1 MFKSKTST
9 LSYDETPNSNEGD
22 RNATPVNPKEKSQTK
37 HLNIPGDRSRHS
49 SIADSKRSSS
59 RYDGGYSAD
68 IIPAQLRFI
77 DNIDYGTRLR
87 KTLHRN
93 SVISNGYNKLSENDR
108 WYFDLFDRKYFENYL
123 EEPTYIKIFKKKE
136 GLEQF
141 DRMFLAQEVENSRR
155 LQIYNLP
162 GRTCSC

>member
-87 KTLHRN
+87 KHFTETLWFQMGTIN
-93 SVISNGYNKLSENDR
+93 SVRMTDGISTYSIGNISKTISKNPHILKYL
-108 WYFDLFDRKYFENYL
+108 RKR
-123 EEPTYIKIFKKKE
+123 K
-136 GLEQF
+136 
-141 DRMFLAQEVENSRR
+141 D
-155 LQIYNLP
+155 
-162 GRTCSC
+162 

>member
-9 LSYDETPNSNEGD
+9 LSYNKILNSNEGD
-22 RNATPVNPKEKSQTK
+22 RNAVPVNPEETSQMK

-49 SIADSKRSSS
+49 SIADSKRSST

-68 IIPAQLRFI
+68 IVPAQLRFI

-93 SVISNGYNKLSENDR
+93 SCLLY
-108 WYFDLFDRKYFENYL
+108 
-123 EEPTYIKIFKKKE
+123 T
-136 GLEQF
+136 
-141 DRMFLAQEVENSRR
+141 SR
-155 LQIYNLP
+155 
-162 GRTCSC
+162 CV